1 MLRKKKNSVQDPG
14 PTLIEYPEDNLADCK
29 LALEKNS
36 GLYGLQYE
44 CWVNPKL
51 QRGALWSRIREGD
64 QVTFRWVPWERGR
77 MCLCIHRHTGIDI
90 GVLPNELACEINQD
104 YYGCFIV
111 GTVIDTQRQRVNI
124 QIWQPPYEL

>member
-1 MLRKKKNSVQDPG
+1 
-14 PTLIEYPEDNLADCK
+14 
-29 LALEKNS
+29 
-36 GLYGLQYE
+36 
-44 CWVNPKL
+44 
-51 QRGALWSRIREGD
+51 
-64 QVTFRWVPWERGR
+64 

-90 GVLPNELACEINQD
+90 GVLPNELAREINQG